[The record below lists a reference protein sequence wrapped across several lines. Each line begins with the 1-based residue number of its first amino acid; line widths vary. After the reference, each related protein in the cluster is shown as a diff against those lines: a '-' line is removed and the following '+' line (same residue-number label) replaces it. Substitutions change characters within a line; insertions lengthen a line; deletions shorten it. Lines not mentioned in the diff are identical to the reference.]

1 MNLPSLKLTRTLA
14 RTLLVVQSVA
24 ASAFGQ
30 SPPQGPATAPSSAP
44 SAARSPATAP
54 SSAPTSAPSPATG
67 PSPLFTVVPP
77 PPIVPLRLLV
87 PVPVPAAKP
96 GPSTPSRPAAV
107 PAPAPTP
114 TPPAGVEIHFDANQE
129 GVALAWRRD
138 NPARAQDTYK
148 YVADDSGD
156 LCIAPCDTRL
166 PQAKLRMALSLRGD
180 DPVEV
185 KEPVMVSAATTLRG
199 TYLSQGKTRALGI
212 LAIVGGIVSGAL
224 LDAIGVTVAT
234 ENNPWSGWLVFGIG
248 NALGI
253 GAVVV
258 GTVLVLKKDTAT
270 IEVMPQTI
278 APVGATLGWSP
289 ERVAGLTAGEG
300 LVLRV
305 RF

>member
-1 MNLPSLKLTRTLA
+1 MHSIAAGALA
-14 RTLLVVQSVA
+14 QT
-24 ASAFGQ
+24 
-30 SPPQGPATAPSSAP
+30 PPLRPATAPSSA
-44 SAARSPATAP
+44 T
-54 SSAPTSAPSPATG
+54 TTAPSPAPG
-67 PSPLFTVVPP
+67 PSPVFTVVPA

-96 GPSTPSRPAAV
+96 GPSTPSRPATV
-107 PAPAPTP
+107 PAPPS
-114 TPPAGVEIHFDANQE
+114 PPGVEIHFDANEE
-129 GVALAWRRD
+129 GVALALRRD
-138 NPARAQDTYK
+138 NPAQTQGKYK
-148 YVADDSGD
+148 YVSDDSGD

-180 DPVEV
+180 DPVDV

-199 TYLSQGKTRALGI
+199 TYLSQSKTRALGI

-224 LDAIGVTVAT
+224 LDSIGVTVAT

-270 IEVMPQTI
+270 IEVMPQSI
-278 APVGATLGWSP
+278 APVGATLGWRP
-289 ERVAGLTAGEG
+289 ERVAGLAAGEG

>member
-1 MNLPSLKLTRTLA
+1 MH
-14 RTLLVVQSVA
+14 SVA
-24 ASAFGQ
+24 ASAFAQ
-30 SPPQGPATAPSSAP
+30 SPPL
-44 SAARSPATAP
+44 SPATAP
-54 SSAPTSAPSPATG
+54 SSAPTASPSPVTASSSAPTTAPSAATG
-67 PSPLFTVVPP
+67 SSAIFTVVPA

-96 GPSTPSRPAAV
+96 GPSTTSLPATV
-107 PAPAPTP
+107 PAPAS
-114 TPPAGVEIHFDANQE
+114 PPGVEIHFDANQE

-138 NPARAQDTYK
+138 NPARTQAMYK

-199 TYLSQGKTRALGI
+199 IYRSQGKTRAFGI

-224 LDAIGVTVAT
+224 LDSIGVTVAT
-234 ENNPWSGWLVFGIG
+234 ENNPWSGWTVFGIG
-248 NALGI
+248 SALAI

-270 IEVMPQTI
+270 IEVMPQSI
-278 APVGATLGWSP
+278 APVGARLGLSP